1 MKGVTGLEA
10 KERALDW
17 LEIMGLS
24 EYAEMKLEKLS
35 KGMQQK
41 VQFIATVLHRPPLI
55 LLDEPFSG
63 LDPINQDFF
72 KELIKKLQEEG
83 TTILLSAHQMGLV
96 EELCTRIFLI
106 HQGEKILY
114 GTVQDIKEDYHEYSI
129 DMDFSR
135 GENLKHYL
143 ESMAEI
149 RNLKVS
155 DGHADFR
162 ISSDLEINAFIKD
175 LTSHCRLEKISVQKP
190 PLHEIFV
197 NTVRERGGKE

>member
-1 MKGVTGLEA
+1 MKGVTGPEA

-83 TTILLSAHQMGLV
+83 TTILYGAVENFFTLMNQKYPGTELFHQPHLV
-96 EELCTRIFLI
+96 
-106 HQGEKILY
+106 
-114 GTVQDIKEDYHEYSI
+114 
-129 DMDFSR
+129 SR
-135 GENLKHYL
+135 Q
-143 ESMAEI
+143 ES
-149 RNLKVS
+149 R
-155 DGHADFR
+155 
-162 ISSDLEINAFIKD
+162 
-175 LTSHCRLEKISVQKP
+175 
-190 PLHEIFV
+190 
-197 NTVRERGGKE
+197 RERGPIPEGCTPGPGKQPPLETSLPLPGL